1 MEHKTDIILVLL
13 DEIILKNNEEY
24 EMNKFTIE
32 YALDEITE
40 LFLPSMNN
48 HKTLFI

>member
-13 DEIILKNNEEY
+13 DEIILKNNEE
-24 EMNKFTIE
+24 FTIE

-48 HKTLFI
+48 LKTLFV

>member
-1 MEHKTDIILVLL
+1 
-13 DEIILKNNEEY
+13 
-24 EMNKFTIE
+24 MNKFTIE
-32 YALDEITE
+32 HALDEITE